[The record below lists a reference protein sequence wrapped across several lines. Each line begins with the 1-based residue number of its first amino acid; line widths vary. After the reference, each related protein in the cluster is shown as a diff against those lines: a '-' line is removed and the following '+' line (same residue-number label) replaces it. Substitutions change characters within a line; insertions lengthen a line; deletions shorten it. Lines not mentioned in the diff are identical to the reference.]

1 MKRAISI
8 ALLLVLCL
16 GLFAGCTEE
25 TSYDLEGAKKYL
37 EAMYMSSPD
46 TPLDYTLVGF
56 VTVNDVRYTVDWT
69 SDVADVVIV
78 RGEDN
83 KVTVD
88 VPEAGEEALKYVLT
102 ATITAPD
109 GTTIT
114 TKLNRRV
121 PVSASAGK
129 EQAEI
134 VEAAYALA
142 DGEVMENVTLTG
154 KIVKLVAPINPQ
166 FNSMRFTIAVDGCE
180 DKPILCYNITG
191 DLVSNDL
198 CVGDTATVTGNIK
211 NYQGT
216 IEFDTDCVLTNLV
229 PGGATKPT
237 DSKVLVDQA
246 FDLEPGTSMPYF
258 VTLTGKIA
266 EINDAYSSQYGNITV
281 TIGVEGSNGLKALKC
296 YRMKGTGADAI
307 AVGDTITV
315 TGLIKNYQ
323 HSSGDCEVEFD
334 AGCSLDSYVKG
345 DGKAPEI
352 PEEEPADKPSTDN
365 TDKPSTSNGKYMN
378 ITVDTLGVTSQSYTS
393 DTAIVSGVNVEWI
406 QLGNYGN
413 GIQMRDKDGNTSMLW
428 NTSATPSKIVKI
440 EFTFNSAKTVYGGN
454 NMIVNFGNKAK
465 GADCAMT
472 LTTVADKTTYTI
484 TPNGDYKYFYIEW
497 DTGYSAYWDSIKVYC
512 DGISSNATNKPATPS
527 ESTQPSTPS
536 TPSTPSQPGGETVS
550 VANGNYVIYVPA
562 YNMALSSEYT
572 GYYNKG
578 VAVSGSA
585 DALTGYGTT
594 EIWTIT
600 NNSDGTI
607 SISVNGQKLAM
618 GAQFSSMPLGEVND
632 KWVLED
638 AGNGLVYIKNVGR
651 DIYIEWYADKNNWSG
666 YGTIGSGKEG
676 MFAIKLV
683 KV

>member
-1 MKRAISI
+1 MKRVISI

-16 GLFAGCTEE
+16 GLFAGCTEKKS
-25 TSYDLEGAKKYL
+25 SYDLEGAKKYL

-83 KVTVD
+83 KVSVD
-88 VPEAGEEALKYVLT
+88 VPEAGAEAIKYVLT

-114 TKLNRRV
+114 AKLNRRV

-129 EQAEI
+129 DQSAI
-134 VEAAYALA
+134 VEEAYALA
-142 DGEVMENVTLTG
+142 DGQVMENVTLTG

-166 FNSMRFTIAVDGCE
+166 FNSMRFTIAVEGCE

-237 DSKVLVDQA
+237 DAKAIVDAA
-246 FDLEPGTSMPYF
+246 FALEPGTSMAYF
-258 VTLTGKIA
+258 VTLSGKIA

-281 TIGVEGSNGLKALKC
+281 TIAVEGTDGLKALKC

-352 PEEEPADKPSTDN
+352 PDTEPEDKPSTDPKPE
-365 TDKPSTSNGKYMN
+365 DKPSVEPGGTTVKVSNGTY
-378 ITVDTLGVTSQSYTS
+378 VFYVPG
-393 DTAIVSGVNVEWI
+393 
-406 QLGNYGN
+406 
-413 GIQMRDKDGNTSMLW
+413 
-428 NTSATPSKIVKI
+428 
-440 EFTFNSAKTVYGGN
+440 FN
-454 NMIVNFGNKAK
+454 
-465 GADCAMT
+465 
-472 LTTVADKTTYTI
+472 
-484 TPNGDYKYFYIEW
+484 
-497 DTGYSAYWDSIKVYC
+497 KVL
-512 DGISSNATNKPATPS
+512 SSNYS
-527 ESTQPSTPS
+527 
-536 TPSTPSQPGGETVS
+536 
-550 VANGNYVIYVPA
+550 
-562 YNMALSSEYT
+562 
-572 GYYNKG
+572 GYYNLG
-578 VAVSGSA
+578 VDVTGTASS
-585 DALTGYGTT
+585 LKGYGDT
-594 EIWTIT
+594 EIWTVS

-607 SISVNGQKLAM
+607 SISFGGKKLAM
-618 GAQFSSMPLGEVND
+618 GDQFSSMPLGEKND
-632 KWVLED
+632 KWILKD
-638 AGNGLVYIKNVGR
+638 AGNGLVYVKNAAR
-651 DIYIEWYADKNNWSG
+651 ESYTEW
-666 YGTIGSGKEG
+666 
-676 MFAIKLV
+676 
-683 KV
+683 